1 MSKQSR
7 IRARERAIQQTSI
20 SSKKIWMHLKKYY
33 QRLSNEADNS
43 QIARDFRKIG
53 LSIDLPTEYS
63 LSQFPFVFC
72 WLVVVVWQVSW
83 SYWNDDFKL
92 LPSLFSIS
100 VSGLLIGIAA
110 IPIENLRHIRGCYS
124 IQLVAAIFIAY
135 CFTFLG
141 YLGLPGG
148 GIGQG
153 LIVVAFGFSFIPATI
168 LKKYP
173 TGWCANLTRSII
185 LLSYLA
191 IAFILYQEAART
203 IPLRFLTIK
212 DIKSVTFISPKLEI
226 PVTGKIRDSL
236 LWEMR
241 WMLPAYT
248 DALGHKPNYQKIA
261 KSGNKLIII
270 FKDGRKNIYLLE
282 RDDSKSGNF
291 VWIETNNMFFRS
303 SRMIPILS
311 KLNTLP

>member
-1 MSKQSR
+1 M
-7 IRARERAIQQTSI
+7 
-20 SSKKIWMHLKKYY
+20 
-33 QRLSNEADNS
+33 
-43 QIARDFRKIG
+43 
-53 LSIDLPTEYS
+53 
-63 LSQFPFVFC
+63 
-72 WLVVVVWQVSW
+72 
-83 SYWNDDFKL
+83 
-92 LPSLFSIS
+92 
-100 VSGLLIGIAA
+100 
-110 IPIENLRHIRGCYS
+110 
-124 IQLVAAIFIAY
+124 
-135 CFTFLG
+135 
-141 YLGLPGG
+141 
-148 GIGQG
+148 
-153 LIVVAFGFSFIPATI
+153 
-168 LKKYP
+168 
-173 TGWCANLTRSII
+173 
-185 LLSYLA
+185 
-191 IAFILYQEAART
+191 YQEAALT